1 MHRQTLE
8 MISNALSHRSDPA
21 TVPEISGMD
30 GIPAQDL
37 QEFRS
42 RIQPTNPQT
51 SAVSKQFKPS
61 KPDAAVKKAKID
73 APLDPETI
81 QAQLAEFQRK
91 KEDQEIQELIKQG
104 LTFPPGLTPRQV
116 LQVFGFRNPPPGTGP
131 FAAKN
136 PNQLIPPAIA
146 SNPPTL
152 GVHGPPP
159 SKTFADGKSD
169 SPALSSQFNPSFNSA
184 YSPKFV
190 SKSAFLNDG
199 G

>member
-8 MISNALSHRSDPA
+8 KISNALSHRSDPA

-37 QEFRS
+37 QEFKS

-51 SAVSKQFKPS
+51 SPILKQPKPFKPDS
-61 KPDAAVKKAKID
+61 GVKKAKID

-104 LTFPPGLTPRQV
+104 IAFPPGLAPRQA
-116 LQVFGFRNPPPGTGP
+116 LQIFGFRNPPPGTGP

-136 PNQLIPPAIA
+136 PSQLIPPVIA
-146 SNPPTL
+146 SYPPTP
-152 GVHGPPP
+152 GSQGPHP
-159 SKTFADGKSD
+159 SKAFADGKSD